1 MFGEGP
7 VGSAA
12 GVWGALLAWLVMA
25 LACASAAAD
34 ASTRTNVV
42 FILAD
47 DLGYSDTTL
56 HGTTRLYETPNLER
70 LAERGILFSN
80 AYASSPMCSATR
92 ASILTGLYR
101 RRHGFTFHT
110 APLRKSLT
118 RKTYPALL
126 NQARLDRCRWG
137 RILTGQ
143 APARHGLTGAGGHL
157 ARVTERARYRTP
169 AERASR
175 PRLRF
180 KRALIPLPATRMP
193 AQVETLAT
201 ALGRA
206 GYVTGHFGK
215 WHLGAEPH
223 SPLQHG
229 FAVDVPHTAA
239 AAPGRSYR
247 APWGIED
254 APAFRAAA
262 RGEHLE
268 ARMAREA
275 IAFMEANRERAFFL
289 NYWAFSVHAPFDA
302 DPAIV
307 AAYRRKID
315 RLDLAGDATYAA
327 MVEHF
332 DRAVGALL
340 DTIDRLGLSERT
352 IVIFSSDNGGSTYD
366 RHAGRV
372 VTSNAPLRGGKAMI
386 YEGGIRVPALVSW
399 PGQIPAN
406 TRSDALLD
414 SSDWF
419 PTLLD
424 LLEIE
429 PQVDQVF
436 DGVSQRAA
444 LWGGPGARDR
454 VFCYLPHYFPLPGT
468 VPATSLRQERWK
480 LIRFH
485 HDAPGQRNRYE
496 LYDLAADPGERR
508 NLANAQPER
517 VRQLDASIG
526 RYLEQAGALVPVRN
540 PDYRP
545 EPGSAGRDPS

>member
-1 MFGEGP
+1 VLRFHVFGEGP

-92 ASILTGLYR
+92 AS
-101 RRHGFTFHT
+101 
-110 APLRKSLT
+110 
-118 RKTYPALL
+118 
-126 NQARLDRCRWG
+126 
-137 RILTGQ
+137 ILTGQ

-340 DTIDRLGLSERT
+340 DAIDRLGLSERT